1 LAKPAAITGSARDD
15 PPVIRTSRSDFTSR
29 SLGAD
34 IVLGLFEG
42 LDNALWGYGFATILF
57 AGVLSVFLP
66 LGITIILT
74 GWALFGLFVAMTSKS
89 RVHMTSLDEQAV
101 VILGA
106 TFTLLPDALGND
118 VTGARGL
125 STMLALMGF
134 TALAVST
141 GFILVGRY
149 RLTRLLELLPYPV
162 ICGFMAGVGWLL
174 LNAAIFVTTGENVS
188 MALADRLGEPLVLS
202 RLLVTLGCGALISL
216 FVLRTRQAWSLPV
229 AALVV
234 VAGFYAVVLASGTDH
249 DALRDTGW
257 LFDVQAHGGTA
268 MELLGSVSLY
278 AVDAQFILS
287 ALPAV
292 LTIVFLSLLNTS
304 MSLSAMDADS
314 RLDLDIS
321 TELRQQGAGNLLCA
335 MVACPPGNTDVAASI
350 LYEDVGASS
359 RWMPITAA
367 LICLSVAIFGTGL
380 IAYMPKLLVAAT
392 IFFFAF
398 KLLVEWLY
406 ENVRGFQAV
415 DFAIVCIILGM
426 VIFVGFLVGVLAGVV
441 LTLLLFV
448 MRYSMISAIQGAYS
462 LSDFRSSVERP
473 SAANQELD
481 QHGGGALI
489 YTLRGFLFFG
499 TANAILARI
508 KHDLNSI
515 GKPNASVLLDFK
527 RVTGIDISALKTFA
541 QLRGACELMGAHL
554 FYSGVRDGVEDKI
567 EELGAVSI
575 VDGAP
580 MFFTEMDFAL
590 EYMEEQ
596 VLGSVVAEGRQK
608 GVREHL
614 EGILPER
621 EKVELLLA
629 ALRRV
634 ECPAGQA
641 LFSQG
646 DPDTGFYIL
655 HGSGNAVRV

>member
-1 LAKPAAITGSARDD
+1 
-15 PPVIRTSRSDFTSR
+15 
-29 SLGAD
+29 
-34 IVLGLFEG
+34 
-42 LDNALWGYGFATILF
+42 
-57 AGVLSVFLP
+57 
-66 LGITIILT
+66 
-74 GWALFGLFVAMTSKS
+74 
-89 RVHMTSLDEQAV
+89 
-101 VILGA
+101 
-106 TFTLLPDALGND
+106 
-118 VTGARGL
+118 
-125 STMLALMGF
+125 
-134 TALAVST
+134 
-141 GFILVGRY
+141 
-149 RLTRLLELLPYPV
+149 
-162 ICGFMAGVGWLL
+162 
-174 LNAAIFVTTGENVS
+174 
-188 MALADRLGEPLVLS
+188 
-202 RLLVTLGCGALISL
+202 
-216 FVLRTRQAWSLPV
+216 
-229 AALVV
+229 
-234 VAGFYAVVLASGTDH
+234 
-249 DALRDTGW
+249 
-257 LFDVQAHGGTA
+257 
-268 MELLGSVSLY
+268 
-278 AVDAQFILS
+278 
-287 ALPAV
+287 
-292 LTIVFLSLLNTS
+292 
-304 MSLSAMDADS
+304 
-314 RLDLDIS
+314 
-321 TELRQQGAGNLLCA
+321 
-335 MVACPPGNTDVAASI
+335 
-350 LYEDVGASS
+350 
-359 RWMPITAA
+359 
-367 LICLSVAIFGTGL
+367 
-380 IAYMPKLLVAAT
+380 
-392 IFFFAF
+392 
-398 KLLVEWLY
+398 
-406 ENVRGFQAV
+406 V

-655 HGSGNAVRV
+655 ESGSMSAYLKGAKGRRRVKKFGPGALIGEMSAYTADHLRTATVEADADAVLHYLSLERIAELDTGNSQLAAVIHELIARTLGSRMSYMNRRLLVELES